1 MFQGTDET
9 AAQCE
14 QKNEIVEMT
23 CLEGGVLAVVGK
35 GQQLAWIWL
44 SRLRVRQFEQVL
56 QCGQCDHGRGGGA
69 AFARQAG
76 QAVGVLAD
84 RRVVPSA
91 VQAEAQLS
99 GNEPECLAF
108 LSLGFL

>member
-1 MFQGTDET
+1 MFQGTNET

-14 QKNEIVEMT
+14 QKNEIVEMA

-35 GQQLAWIWL
+35 GQQFAWIWL
-44 SRLRVRQFEQVL
+44 SRSVRQIEQIL
-56 QCGQCDHGRGGGA
+56 QRGQCDHGRGGGA